1 MCYHN
6 VPRTIL
12 YPISLQVILKTLRIT
27 AVLSQVWFCEQHPK
41 ILVHFL
47 DTLLRCSFCGIRYKS
62 IYLALQDFSVSS
74 LGSHAFYVSPSQ
86 INTSSIVFSFAY
98 TTPIWSTIRFNFWAS
113 SNIQIQLGHFSNIN
127 LAVSANSAVVST
139 KIQKAFGANDNPV
152 VRVFLNGYQTQ
163 SNVVQIQVSPS
174 NLEGTSLSVKIIIG
188 SSTQISGVWL
198 SWIAFSP
205 VTASFS
211 AYGGSLGRNSFVG
224 SFSSDV
230 SSNLYQNSY
239 LLYGL
244 SQISING

>member
-1 MCYHN
+1 
-6 VPRTIL
+6 
-12 YPISLQVILKTLRIT
+12 
-27 AVLSQVWFCEQHPK
+27 
-41 ILVHFL
+41 
-47 DTLLRCSFCGIRYKS
+47 
-62 IYLALQDFSVSS
+62 
-74 LGSHAFYVSPSQ
+74 
-86 INTSSIVFSFAY
+86 
-98 TTPIWSTIRFNFWAS
+98 
-113 SNIQIQLGHFSNIN
+113 
-127 LAVSANSAVVST
+127 VST

>member
-1 MCYHN
+1 M
-6 VPRTIL
+6 
-12 YPISLQVILKTLRIT
+12 QVLLKKLRIT
-27 AVLSQVWFCEQHPK
+27 TVLSQVRFCEQHPK
-41 ILVHFL
+41 ILIHIP
-47 DTLLRCSFCGIRYKS
+47 DSLLKHSLCSIRYKN
-62 IYLALQDFSVSS
+62 IYSALQDFSLSS

-86 INTSSIVFSFAY
+86 VNTSSIVFNFAY
-98 TTPIWSTIRFNFWAS
+98 TAPIWSAIRFNFWAS
-113 SNIQIQLGHFSNIN
+113 SNSQIQLGYFSNNN

-139 KIQKAFGANDNPV
+139 KIQQAFGSSDNPV
-152 VRVFLNGYQTQ
+152 VRVFLNGYQAQ
-163 SNVVQIQVSPS
+163 SNVVQVQVSPS
-174 NLEGTSLSVKIIIG
+174 NLEGTTLSIKILLG
-188 SSTQISGVWL
+188 PSTRIAGVWL

-230 SSNLYQNSY
+230 SSSLYQNSY